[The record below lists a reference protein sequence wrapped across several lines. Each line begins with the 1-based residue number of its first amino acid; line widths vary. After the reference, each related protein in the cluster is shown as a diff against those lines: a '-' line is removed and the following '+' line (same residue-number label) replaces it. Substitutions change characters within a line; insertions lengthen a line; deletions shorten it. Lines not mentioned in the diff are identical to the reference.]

1 MLDTLRAWLNGT
13 REYNLGASLYFQL
26 GENND
31 LKAIFNK
38 GFSPYCYKRLQAE
51 LLKICISLKSE
62 MNPGHIN
69 EKPKPAHIIDEET
82 TISKNTVLKDPT
94 ETTDNNY
101 PPPENANSE
110 LYTACKLEADNTYKQ
125 AMNHRAVLFSMVPS
139 ELYEDPN
146 RPDLVEQRSKL
157 CIRVVNLYNQASDL
171 YDKADFVRING
182 ILPEVAKNTIDE
194 IDNIPDHLV
203 KSKLDNLRKNYN
215 KTKKREQT
223 PERIS
228 LLQKHQSDILKLEKR
243 WLSLKPNQ

>member
-26 GENND
+26 GQNKD

-62 MNPGHIN
+62 AKPGHTIEN
-69 EKPKPAHIIDEET
+69 PKPASIVKEEPT
-82 TISKNTVLKDPT
+82 VSKNAVPKNPDELADNNIPPT
-94 ETTDNNY
+94 ENVNR
-101 PPPENANSE
+101 E

-125 AMNHRAVLFSMVPS
+125 AMNYRAVLFSIVPS

-182 ILPEVAKNTIDE
+182 ILPEVIKNKIDE
-194 IDNIPDHLV
+194 IDSIPDHLV

-223 PERIS
+223 PERIC